1 MLLLYDFLFVL
12 GLTVLLTAVFA
23 VGFRNQRNR
32 SAIGIFFVLLFLT
45 TWALGLWLMP
55 VGAPAFGGVPW
66 LSFLIAG
73 IALSFLFI
81 VLLPFAKPLKRR
93 ESVKETEEAVNAL
106 IAIDIFFW
114 ILIIVLVAAIGSR
127 YL

>member
-12 GLTVLLTAVFA
+12 VLTLILTAFFA
-23 VGFRNQRNR
+23 AAFMRQRNR
-32 SAIGIFFVLLFLT
+32 SAIGAFFVLLFLA

-55 VGAPAFGGVPW
+55 VGAPVFGGVPW

-81 VLLPFAKPLKRR
+81 VLLPFSKPMKRR
-93 ESVKETEEAVNAL
+93 ESIQETEEAVNTL
-106 IAIDIFFW
+106 IAVDIFFW
-114 ILIIVLVAAIGSR
+114 ILIIILVAAISSR
-127 YL
+127 YF